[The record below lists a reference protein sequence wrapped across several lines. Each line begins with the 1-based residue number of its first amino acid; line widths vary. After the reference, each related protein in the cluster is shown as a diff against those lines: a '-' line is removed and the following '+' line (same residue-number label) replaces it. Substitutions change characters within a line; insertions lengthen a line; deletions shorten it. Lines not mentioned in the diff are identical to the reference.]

1 MFESRARRGARG
13 KSMERVSGWR
23 MNGKQKLSCTELS
36 VISVS
41 SDFTSLF
48 IDTAPPSA
56 CTAP

>member
-1 MFESRARRGARG
+1 MFESGARG
-13 KSMERVSGWR
+13 GAKGKPMRRVSGWR

-41 SDFTSLF
+41 SYFAPVF